1 MKSGHVELIG
11 LVRRKSELERFIRE
25 AEKRLNGVPEG
36 YVRISQ
42 HKKGYQFYHR
52 MDPKDKSGVYIPAS
66 EFEKARALIQKKYD
80 LKILAAARE
89 QLAMIDRFLRQ
100 YDPDILKRIY
110 EMSGEVRKQ
119 FIQAAEL
126 PDEDFRAEWRAVSYD
141 AKEFREG
148 AVEHYTLRGE
158 RVRSKSE
165 VMIANALFRAGI
177 DYRYEAPLLLGSQ
190 LVYPDFTI
198 LRMADRKTLFWEHA
212 GLIDDADYR
221 NDLLAKIVTY
231 EENGYFP
238 GEDLILTA
246 ETQKRPFNLRNVQ
259 RVVNHYFF

>member
-1 MKSGHVELIG
+1 MTNNHDMLRPLVDRKRQLEQFIRAAEARMKEAPEGSVRIIKHWSGH
-11 LVRRKSELERFIRE
+11 
-25 AEKRLNGVPEG
+25 
-36 YVRISQ
+36 
-42 HKKGYQFYHR
+42 QFYHR
-52 MDPKDKSGVYIPAS
+52 LDSNNSSGVYIPAS

-80 LKILAAARE
+80 LKMLAVCRE
-89 QLAMIDRFLRQ
+89 QLALIDHFLNK
-100 YDPDILKRIY
+100 YDPDAIKRIY
-110 EMSGEVRKQ
+110 AKSGEVRKQ

-141 AKEFREG
+141 GKEFREG
-148 AVEHYTLRGE
+148 AAEHYTLRGE

-221 NDLLAKIVTY
+221 NDLLSRIVIY
-231 EENGYFP
+231 EENGFFS

-246 ETQKRPFNLRNVQ
+246 ETQKRPLNIRDVQ
-259 RVVNHYFF
+259 RVVNHYFS

>member
-11 LVRRKSELERFIRE
+11 LVRRKSELEIFIRE
-25 AEKRLNGVPEG
+25 AEKRLNDVPEG
-36 YVRISQ
+36 CVRISP
-42 HKKGYQFYHR
+42 HKKSYQFYHR
-52 MDPKDKSGVYIPAS
+52 TDPRDTSGVYIPAS

-80 LKILAAARE
+80 LKMLAVCRE
-89 QLAMIDRFLRQ
+89 QLALIDHFLNK
-100 YDPDILKRIY
+100 YDPDAIKRIY
-110 EMSGEVRKQ
+110 ANSGEVRKQ

-126 PDEDFRAEWRAVSYD
+126 PDEDFRARWRAFEFSG
-141 AKEFREG
+141 KEFREG
-148 AVEHYTLRGE
+148 AAEHYTLRGE

-221 NDLLAKIVTY
+221 NDLLSRIIIY
-231 EENGYFP
+231 EENGLFP

-246 ETQKRPFNLRNVQ
+246 ETQKRPLNIRDVQ

>member
-1 MKSGHVELIG
+1 MNFRQGDLMG
-11 LVRRKSELERFIRE
+11 LVERKKQLELFIQSTQ
-25 AEKRLNGVPEG
+25 ARLKVAPEG
-36 YVRISQ
+36 AVRIIK
-42 HKKGYQFYHR
+42 HGNGYQFFHR

-89 QLAMIDRFLRQ
+89 QLALIDRFLRQ

-110 EMSGEVRKQ
+110 EMSGELRKQ

-141 AKEFREG
+141 GKEFREG
-148 AVEHYTLRGE
+148 AAEHYTLRGE

-221 NDLLAKIVTY
+221 NDLLSRIVIY
-231 EENGYFP
+231 EENGLFP

-246 ETQKRPFNLRNVQ
+246 ETQKRPLNIRDVQ

>member
-1 MKSGHVELIG
+1 MYNGHMELFG
-11 LVRRKSELERFIRE
+11 LVKRKSELERFIRE

-66 EFEKARALIQKKYD
+66 EFGKARALIQKKYD
-80 LKILAAARE
+80 LKILAAAGE
-89 QLAMIDRFLRQ
+89 QLALIDRFLRQ

-110 EMSGEVRKQ
+110 EKSGEVRKQ

-126 PDEDFRAEWRAVSYD
+126 PDEDFRARWRAFEYSG
-141 AKEFREG
+141 KEFREG
-148 AVEHYTLRGE
+148 AAEHYTLRGE

-165 VMIANALFRAGI
+165 VMIANVLSQAGL
-177 DYRYEAPLLLGSQ
+177 DYRYEYPVMLGSQ
-190 LVYPDFTI
+190 IVYSDFTV
-198 LRMADRKTLFWEHA
+198 LRMTDRKEIRWEHA
-212 GLIDDADYR
+212 GMIDDLDYR
-221 NDLLAKIVTY
+221 NEFLGKIALY
-231 EENGYFP
+231 EENGLFP
-238 GEDLILTA
+238 GEGLIVTM
-246 ETQKRPFNLRNVQ
+246 ETQKRPLNIRDVQ